1 MVASRRSMVHMNIGF
16 TSRSSRGFAA
26 GALIGLLG
34 GLIGLGGAEFR
45 LPVLVGMFRL
55 PTLDAV
61 IFNKGMSLVVV
72 TAALVFRVKAIPLE
86 QLTPHLDAALNL
98 LAGSLAGAWWA
109 AGHALTLPRQRLDR
123 IILVLLTGL
132 AAVMLSESW
141 FGLHDDAAPLLQAG
155 LARLGAGLIAGFGV
169 GVVAALLGVAGGELL
184 IPTIVL
190 LYGLDIKLA
199 GSLSLVV
206 SLPTM
211 LVGFARYS
219 RSTAFAVLRRER
231 SLFGWMLAGSVLGA
245 GLGSLLLGRMPS
257 RWLMA
262 LLGLILLLSALKTF
276 RHTQQGGSTE

>member
-1 MVASRRSMVHMNIGF
+1 MTTNS
-16 TSRSSRGFAA
+16 TSRDGQGFAT
-26 GALIGLLG
+26 GAVIALLG

-72 TAALVFRVKAIPLE
+72 AAALVFRVQAIPFE
-86 QLTPHLDAALNL
+86 QLTPHLDIALNL

-109 AGHALTLPRQRLDR
+109 AGHALTLSRQRLDR
-123 IILVLLTGL
+123 IVLILLTGL

-141 FGLHDDAAPLLQAG
+141 FGLHDGAAPLLPAG
-155 LARLGAGLIAGFGV
+155 LARLGAGLIAGFGI
-169 GVVAALLGVAGGELL
+169 GVIAALLGVAGGELL
-184 IPTIVL
+184 IPTIVV

-199 GSLSLVV
+199 GSLSLAV

-219 RSTAFAVLRRER
+219 RSAAFAVLRRER

-245 GLGSLLLGRMPS
+245 GFGSLLLDRAPS

-262 LLGLILLLSALKTF
+262 LLGLILALSALKTF
-276 RHTQQGGSTE
+276 HHTRKGGGTA